1 MRLDHIAYRVK
12 NRHETARF
20 IKQTFGYVVG
30 TEFDIKFDDGSTAEC
45 IVMTPPERDRKNPKR
60 LSKTRPV
67 RLPTELPWTLFSN
80 HHDTDYHLAPEI
92 FISDGSEGSIVGDW
106 VKARNGGGIHHMAY
120 SVKNINKIVKE
131 WKELDVEFLTE
142 EVIDCPEDDLKQI
155 FTKPL
160 NVMGGIIVELIERG
174 HKGFCQNSVKHL
186 MESTKEVK

>member
-20 IKQTFGYVVG
+20 IKQMFGYVVG
-30 TEFDIKFDDGSTAEC
+30 TEFDIEFDDGSTAEC
-45 IVMTPPERDRKNPKR
+45 IVMTPPERDRKRPKR

-80 HHDTDYHLAPEI
+80 HHDADYHLVPEI

-120 SVKNINKIVKE
+120 SVKNINKIVQE
-131 WKELDVEFLTE
+131 WKELV
-142 EVIDCPEDDLKQI
+142 
-155 FTKPL
+155 
-160 NVMGGIIVELIERG
+160 
-174 HKGFCQNSVKHL
+174 FCYNQ
-186 MESTKEVK
+186 

>member
-1 MRLDHIAYRVK
+1 MRLDHIAYRVSSR
-12 NRHETARF
+12 NETAQF
-20 IKQTFGYVVG
+20 IKQTFGYVIG

-45 IVMTPPERDRKNPKR
+45 IVMTPPERDRKHPKR

-80 HHDTDYHLAPEI
+80 HHDADYHLAPEI

-131 WKELDVEFLTE
+131 RKELDVEFLTE

-186 MESTKEVK
+186 MESTKEIK